1 MNHLD
6 LFSGIGGFALAA
18 RMAGGIDTIGF
29 VEIDPYCRLVLKKN
43 FPGVP
48 IFEDIKELTWDV
60 QKNRKKPISK
70 TSRWLT
76 LKTDLQA
83 KQKELILDAQHAELF
98 TEYRQAEQDKSTVVL
113 NADIDI
119 CKEKTGRI
127 QEEEI
132 GCGEIPIRTGKTE
145 LDMKEGKDTIC
156 RKSINGDD
164 VSSPEIGTHVRIAD
178 LNRESQGNSTHTTLK
193 DGLNTHF
200 LDLKSVM
207 ESRYASYATQKDTA
221 GIDLITAGFP
231 CQPASVAGKRQGTDD
246 YRWIWDEIIRIV
258 HEVNPTW
265 ILLENVCGL
274 ISLSNGMV
282 FENCLLDM
290 EDAGY
295 EVQPLV
301 IPACA
306 VDAKHRRDRV
316 WIVAHTQVMQR
327 NGEHDYRETGRRQV
341 SQLREGGGK
350 EQDEAIREMD
360 FPRPER
366 CSGSEWPVEP
376 NVDRVASRVPKR
388 VDRLKSLGNAI
399 VPQVAAEILKAII
412 QADQTF
418 SKKDVA
424 PIAMKV

>member
-1 MNHLD
+1 VNHLD

-145 LDMKEGKDTIC
+145 
-156 RKSINGDD
+156 
-164 VSSPEIGTHVRIAD
+164 
-178 LNRESQGNSTHTTLK
+178 K